1 MFSYTDFEMLQNLET
16 IIKTKESKG
25 EKKGGKKGKGKS
37 ANSQRTKN
45 HSKCSKGESTDS
57 WCKKQITAT
66 WAEESCS

>member
-57 WCKKQITAT
+57 
-66 WAEESCS
+66 